1 MVYMVTF
8 TINISPML
16 AYIPYMD
23 PMGYI
28 ITLNP
33 WLPLNSVG
41 KLREYPT
48 FRSGL
53 SLLTQRNDSR
63 SV

>member
-8 TINISPML
+8 TINISQML

-28 ITLNP
+28 YIY
-33 WLPLNSVG
+33 SVYIYTVYIYIY
-41 KLREYPT
+41 LYT
-48 FRSGL
+48 IYVYL
-53 SLLTQRNDSR
+53 S
-63 SV
+63 